1 MTLFVPISIQMQIH
15 PHRLSMS
22 PIKEPLAN
30 LLFTWAGVDDLGG
43 SEDLLVH
50 NWGRVHQRS
59 GMVDNRGSMVD
70 NGSSMMD
77 HWGNSV
83 HIRGAL
89 GDDSVESV
97 DWVSSVVDSANG
109 TVGLHQ
115 RVLACV
121 QKTEQLN

>member
-1 MTLFVPISIQMQIH
+1 
-15 PHRLSMS
+15 MS
-22 PIKEPLAN
+22 PIKEPRAN

-59 GMVDNRGSMVD
+59 SMVDNRGSMVD
-70 NGSSMMD
+70 NGGSMVDNGSSMVD
-77 HWGNSV
+77 HWSNSV

-97 DWVSSVVDSANG
+97 DWVSSVVDGANG